1 MPVHNGV
8 PNQNNSCGGAIK
20 MGFLTGC
27 MVGIS
32 AGAILGTFGGL
43 RAGLRGRE
51 LVSAVSKM
59 SAQSAGTFG
68 TFMGIGLGLRTCI

>member
-1 MPVHNGV
+1 MD
-8 PNQNNSCGGAIK
+8 
-20 MGFLTGC
+20 
-27 MVGIS
+27 GIS